1 MILDR
6 YLVNTVVY
14 LFIYFIE
21 FNLKF
26 TVERLSVKHAKVIQ
40 VIHFLKPNIV
50 IIILYHVIY
59 HIREAII

>member
-6 YLVNTVVY
+6 YLVQVNTVVY

-21 FNLKF
+21 FNFKF

-40 VIHFLKPNIV
+40 VIHFLKINYN
-50 IIILYHVIY
+50 LS
-59 HIREAII
+59 